1 MGRQKCLLN
10 AVAKQADPVTV
21 VNSFE
26 NLATATKRAIS
37 TDIPQS
43 LLPALVEL
51 SQKVK
56 DTHIRSLSFVP
67 PLINTAA
74 PDWRLI
80 RQKVSQVLAE
90 RPIRIAATAPRAARP
105 TPTTPERPVALDATC
120 R

>member
-21 VNSFE
+21 LNSFE
-26 NLATATKRAIS
+26 KLAAATKRAIS
-37 TDIPQS
+37 TDIPQN

-56 DTHIRSLSFVP
+56 DHPDPEPELRP
-67 PLINTAA
+67 AA
-74 PDWRLI
+74 DQHGRTPDWRLI

-90 RPIRIAATAPRAARP
+90 RPIRTAATAPRP